1 MGFPGGKVVKN
12 PPANTEDTRD
22 TRLIPR
28 SGQFPGEGNGDP
40 LQYFCLGNPI
50 DRGAWCATVHRVKKS
65 WTLLND

>member
-40 LQYFCLGNPI
+40 LQYLCLGNPI
-50 DRGAWCATVHRVKKS
+50 DRGA
-65 WTLLND
+65 